1 MDGDTHIKEHIEILS
16 IIKDKLSKI
25 PDEVIEWMSGEMNHA
40 QFVFLQYLKVVID
53 EESDKWIKEYVA

>member
-1 MDGDTHIKEHIEILS
+1 
-16 IIKDKLSKI
+16 
-25 PDEVIEWMSGEMNHA
+25 MNNA